1 MVGLSPEKI
10 KLLNSMDDAEL
21 ARLVKNL
28 DQQSA
33 GGVDGVINVGRNI
46 GTATSSIS
54 KQVGIGA
61 LPTGA
66 MPEGYRFSNWGEP
79 FRVSQQDMNQYG
91 HFLAKSLMDVNYQTT
106 KHWGDFGSFLKD
118 GWFNSKN
125 PSSGFAERH
134 GEGFKNVDP
143 GFFKARGLSGTT
155 GESGGFLMLPELAP
169 SIESLFIQNDIAS
182 RIDTMTISGSTF
194 KFARAKDTNRADG
207 YRHGGITSYWVDEGG
222 TLTESQ
228 PEFAFTKLEKK
239 KLCILVY
246 MSNEIMNE
254 NPAAIEQY
262 VRQAVKEEL
271 AFAIARA
278 VFWGAGGKEPIGFG
292 NSGAVVSIAKESG
305 QAADTLVVE
314 NLLKMESRMLS
325 RPGSNFV
332 WLHHQSTIQ
341 QIGQLDIANMPVS
354 ININNGGISQ
364 APAQMLRGMPL
375 VKSEFCKQLGDKG
388 DIFLADLKMYKAI
401 THSLVREDV
410 SMHVEFLTDKSCLRF
425 IVSFDGAPL
434 YNTPVTPYTA
444 GSAVETVSSFIATD
458 ERA

>member
-1 MVGLSPEKI
+1 MQLSPEKI
-10 KLLNSMDDAEL
+10 RLLNAMDEASL
-21 ARLVKNL
+21 INLTKNL
-28 DQQSA
+28 SQMEA
-33 GGVDGVINVGRNI
+33 GGINVLNPGTNI
-46 GTATSSIS
+46 GTATSAIS
-54 KQVGIGA
+54 KQVGVNAI
-61 LPTGA
+61 PTDA
-66 MPEGYRFSNWGEP
+66 MSGGYNWSHWAEP
-79 FRVSQQDMNQYG
+79 NRVSVQDANRYG
-91 HFLAKSLMDVNYQTT
+91 HMLAKSLDEVNYKTT
-106 KHWGDFGSFLKD
+106 KHWGDMGAFLKD

-125 PSSGFAERH
+125 PSSGFAQKH
-134 GEGFKNVDP
+134 SEGFKDVDP
-143 GFFKARGLSGTT
+143 GFFKARGLAGVT

-182 RIDTMTISGSTF
+182 RIDVMNISGRSF

-246 MSNEIMNE
+246 MSNEIMQE

-292 NSGAVVSIAKESG
+292 ASGAVISIAKESS
-305 QAADTLVVE
+305 QSTATIIQE

-325 RPGSNFV
+325 RPGSQFA
-332 WLHHQSTIQ
+332 WYHHQSTTPP
-341 QIGQLDIANMPVS
+341 IGALSIANMPVMV
-354 ININNGGISQ
+354 NINNGGLSA
-364 APAQMLRGMPL
+364 APAQLLRGMPL
-375 VKSEFCKQLGDKG
+375 VKSEFCKQLGDPG

-401 THSLVREDV
+401 TQSLVREDV

-425 IVSFDGAPL
+425 IIEFDGAPL
-434 YNTPVTPYTA
+434 YNTPITPYAA
-444 GSAVETVSSFIATD
+444 GSAVDTVSSFVALAT
-458 ERA
+458 RP

>member
-1 MVGLSPEKI
+1 MKLSPEVI
-10 KLLNSMDDAEL
+10 KFLNNQSQEGLIAL
-21 ARLVKNL
+21 TKNL
-28 DQQSA
+28 DQMEK
-33 GGVDGVINVGRNI
+33 GGINVLNPGTNI
-46 GTATSSIS
+46 GTATNSIS
-54 KQVGIGA
+54 KQVGLNAIPTDRMSEGA
-61 LPTGA
+61 
-66 MPEGYRFSNWGEP
+66 NWSHWTDP
-79 FRVSQQDMNQYG
+79 VTVSAGTLERYG
-91 HFLAKSLMDVNYQTT
+91 HMLAKSLDEVNYKTT

-125 PSSGFAERH
+125 PSSGFSERH

-143 GFFKARGLSGTT
+143 GFFKARGLSGAT

-182 RIDTMTISGSTF
+182 RIDVMNISGRSF

-271 AFAIARA
+271 AFAIARS
-278 VFWGAGGKEPIGFG
+278 VFWGLGGKEPIGFG
-292 NSGAVVSIAKESG
+292 LSGAVISVTKESG
-305 QAADTLVVE
+305 QTADTLVTE
-314 NLLKMESRMLS
+314 NLLKAESRMLS
-325 RPGSNFV
+325 RPGSQFA
-332 WLHHQSTIQ
+332 WYHHQSTVQ
-341 QIGQLDIANMPVS
+341 QIGQLDIGNMPVS

-375 VKSEFCKQLGDKG
+375 VKSEFCKQLGDAG
-388 DIFLADLKMYKAI
+388 DIFLADLKMYKGI
-401 THSLVREDV
+401 TQSLVREDV

-425 IVSFDGAPL
+425 IVEFDGAPL

-444 GSAVETVSSFIATD
+444 GSAVDTVSSFIQIQ

>member
-1 MVGLSPEKI
+1 MQLTPEKI
-10 KLLNSMDDAEL
+10 RLLNSMDETSL
-21 ARLVKNL
+21 INLTKNL
-28 DQQSA
+28 DQMQR
-33 GGVDGVINVGRNI
+33 GGIDVLNPGTNI

-54 KQVGIGA
+54 KQVGVNAIPTDRMSEGA
-61 LPTGA
+61 
-66 MPEGYRFSNWGEP
+66 NWSHWTDP
-79 FRVSQQDMNQYG
+79 VTVSAGTLERYG
-91 HFLAKSLMDVNYQTT
+91 HMLAKSLDEVNYRTT

-143 GFFKARGLSGTT
+143 GFFKARGLSGAT

-182 RIDTMTISGSTF
+182 RIDVMNISGRSF

-207 YRHGGITSYWVDEGG
+207 YRHGGITSFWVDEGG

-271 AFAIARA
+271 AFAIARS

-292 NSGAVVSIAKESG
+292 TSGAVISIAKESS
-305 QAADTLVVE
+305 QSTPTIIQE

-325 RPGSNFV
+325 RPGSQFA
-332 WLHHQSTIQ
+332 WYHHQSATPQ
-341 QIGQLDIANMPVS
+341 LGALSIGNMPVA

-375 VKSEFCKQLGDKG
+375 VKSEFCKQLGDAG
-388 DIFLADLKMYKAI
+388 DIFLADLKMYKGI
-401 THSLVREDV
+401 TQSLVREDV

-425 IVSFDGAPL
+425 IVEFDGAPL
-434 YNTPVTPYTA
+434 YNTPVSPYQA
-444 GSAVETVSSFIATD
+444 GSAVDTVSSFIAIAT
-458 ERA
+458 RP